1 MTEASTPR
9 CLGLIGG
16 LGVGA
21 TVHYYLELAKA
32 HAARGCVPNLVII
45 HADVNRVLQHAAAG
59 ETTQLAEY
67 LSQLIHRLAR
77 AGAQLGVIPA
87 VTPHISTSE
96 LVQLSPIP
104 LVNLIHEIAREIQ
117 IRRLKRVSLFGTRFA
132 MESQLF
138 GQLPGVEVVL
148 PSPEQIGTIHGEYLQ
163 LVSAGRGS
171 EDIYQSLRQIAHTL
185 CERDQVQAIIL
196 AGTELS
202 MVFNE
207 GNTDFPHI
215 DGARVHLEAIMR
227 ELFAESA

>member
-1 MTEASTPR
+1 MTDVSTPR

-32 HAARGCVPNLVII
+32 HAARGYVPNLVII

-77 AGAQLGVIPA
+77 AGAQLGVITA

-117 IRRLKRVSLFGTRFA
+117 IRRLKRVALFGTRFA
-132 MESQLF
+132 IESRLF
-138 GQLPGVEVVL
+138 GQLPGVDLVL
-148 PSPEQIGTIHGEYLQ
+148 PSPEEIDTIHERYLR
-163 LVSAGRGS
+163 LVNSGQGS
-171 EDIYQSLRQIAHTL
+171 EEIYQSLRRIAHTL
-185 CERDQVQAIIL
+185 RQRDQVEAIIL

-202 MVFNE
+202 LVFNE
-207 GNTDFPHI
+207 SNADFPHI
-215 DGARVHLEAIMR
+215 NGASVHLNAIMR
-227 ELFAESA
+227 ELFANVV

>member
-148 PSPEQIGTIHGEYLQ
+148 PSPEQIGTIQGEYLQ
-163 LVSAGRGS
+163 LVSTGRGS

>member
-1 MTEASTPR
+1 MTNVFTPR

-21 TVHYYLELAKA
+21 TVHYYQELAKA
-32 HAARGCVPNLVII
+32 HAARGCVPNLVMI

-87 VTPHISTSE
+87 ITPHISTSE

-132 MESQLF
+132 MESRLF
-138 GQLPGVEVVL
+138 GQLPGVDVVL
-148 PSPEQIGTIHGEYLQ
+148 PSPEEIETIHERYLR
-163 LVSAGRGS
+163 LVNSGRGS
-171 EDIYQSLRQIAHTL
+171 EDIYQSLRQIGHTL

>member
-87 VTPHISTSE
+87 ITPHISTSE

-117 IRRLKRVSLFGTRFA
+117 IRRFKRVSLFGTRFA
-132 MESQLF
+132 IESRLF
-138 GQLPGVEVVL
+138 GQLPGVDVVL
-148 PSPEQIGTIHGEYLQ
+148 PSPEEVETIHERYLR
-163 LVSAGRGS
+163 LVNSGRGS

>member
-77 AGAQLGVIPA
+77 AGAQIGVIPA

-163 LVSAGRGS
+163 LVSTGRGS